1 MAHVE
6 AVMDGAAATDD
17 ELDAIERKI
26 AAPFMRIF
34 PWGVI
39 AWGFTNALV
48 WLSLW
53 PLVFTGLLPLWA
65 AFPIATLNVALS
77 YLPSHD
83 AQHSIIARKG
93 HKLRWLN
100 ELPGWVSL
108 IPLWQSFLVMRH
120 THFEHHRNAND
131 PELDPD
137 YAVHTETVFDFF
149 KQRIGGAR
157 GDNAYGETLIR
168 IGRPD
173 LVMQAVVYQLVFLAV
188 MFTLAWTGHALEAAL
203 LWWLPRHIALLW
215 IQFYLSWMPHHP
227 GFATGRYKDTRAF
240 RSRFGNLWSG
250 GMQYHIVHHLYPT
263 IPLMQ
268 TPAAYRALKPV
279 LERKGCDLGG
289 L

>member
-1 MAHVE
+1 MI
-6 AVMDGAAATDD
+6 
-17 ELDAIERKI
+17 L
-26 AAPFMRIF
+26 
-34 PWGVI
+34 
-39 AWGFTNALV
+39 WGFANTLV

-53 PLVFTGLLPLWA
+53 PLVLMDLLPLWV

-83 AQHSIIARKG
+83 AQHSIIARRG
-93 HKLRWLN
+93 HRLRWLN
-100 ELPGWVSL
+100 ELLGWVSL

-120 THFEHHRNAND
+120 THFEHHRNTND

-137 YAVHTETVFDFF
+137 YDVHTETAFDFLR
-149 KQRIGGAR
+149 KRIGAG
-157 GDNAYGETLIR
+157 GNSAYAETLLR
-168 IGRPD
+168 IGRGD
-173 LVMQAVVYQLVFLAV
+173 LVKQAIGYQLAFVLFLFA
-188 MFTLAWTGHALEAAL
+188 MAWSGFALEAAL

-227 GFATGRYKDTRAF
+227 GFEQGRYRETRAF
-240 RSRFGNLWSG
+240 RSLLGNVLSG

-268 TPAAYRALKPV
+268 TPAAYRALRPI
-279 LERKGCDLGG
+279 LERKGCELGG

>member
-1 MAHVE
+1 
-6 AVMDGAAATDD
+6 MDVAAATED
-17 ELDAIERKI
+17 ELDAMERRL
-26 AAPFMRIF
+26 AAPFTRIF

-39 AWGFTNALV
+39 LWGFSNTLV

-53 PLVFTGLLPLWA
+53 PLVFTGLLPLWV

-83 AQHSIIARKG
+83 AQHSIIARRG
-93 HKLRWLN
+93 HRLRWLN
-100 ELPGWVSL
+100 ELLGWVSL
-108 IPLWQSFLVMRH
+108 IPMWQSFLVLRH
-120 THFEHHRNAND
+120 THFEHHRHTND

-137 YAVHTETVFDFF
+137 YDVHTESALGFLG
-149 KQRIGGAR
+149 KRIGSPG
-157 GDNAYGETLIR
+157 GNAYAETLVR
-168 IGRPD
+168 IGRTD
-173 LVMQAVVYQLVFLAV
+173 LVKQAIGYQVFFVLFLFA
-188 MFTLAWTGHALEAAL
+188 MAWSGSALEAAL
-203 LWWLPRHIALLW
+203 LWWLPRHVALLW

-227 GFATGRYKDTRAF
+227 GTEQGRYRETRAF
-240 RSRFGNLWSG
+240 RSLLGNVLSG

-268 TPAAYRALKPV
+268 TPAAFRALRPV